1 MNIYLNCT
9 ANLGDF
15 LNAMPVLSGLS
26 KDYQLNLV
34 VRHETKKFKDF
45 LEFLF
50 YQNIFNDVDYDS
62 NVRSMTDYVQLSSWA
77 RMDQTDPHRPIE
89 TCRYENWLR
98 DRYTDISFQVDDTFE
113 LTVPELEID
122 SYDDKYIV
130 GDRWSSVEDKTV
142 DTRRYSNIIRDY
154 STIDVSKLYFLN
166 YKESIFNN
174 AAIIKKNPNKFITTF
189 TGIGILADLMNKPSY
204 VCWYDDMKNWD
215 NNTVDFDWKRHYYA
229 NRQTNLVYVKDL
241 AL

>member
-50 YQNIFNDVDYDS
+50 YQNIFNDVDYDI
-62 NVRSMTDYVQLSSWA
+62 NVRSITDCIQLSSWA

-98 DRYTDISFQVDDTFE
+98 DRYTDISFQVDDAFE
-113 LTVPELEID
+113 LAVPELEID

-130 GDRWSSVEDKTV
+130 GDRWGSTEDKTV

-154 STIDVSKLYFLN
+154 STLDVSKLHFLN
-166 YKESIFNN
+166 YKESIFSN

-189 TGIGILADLMNKPSY
+189 TGIGILADLLNKPSY

-215 NNTVDFDWKRHYYA
+215 NNTVDFDWRRHYYT
-229 NRQTNLVYVKDL
+229 NRHTKLIYVKDL
-241 AL
+241 TL

>member
-34 VRHETKKFKDF
+34 VRHDTKKFKDF

-229 NRQTNLVYVKDL
+229 NRQTELVYVKDL